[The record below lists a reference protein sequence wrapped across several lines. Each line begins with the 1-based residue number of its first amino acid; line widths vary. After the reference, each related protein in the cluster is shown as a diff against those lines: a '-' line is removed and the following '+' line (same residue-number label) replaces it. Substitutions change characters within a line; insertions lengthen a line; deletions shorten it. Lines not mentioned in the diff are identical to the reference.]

1 MTAAHTP
8 AAIASRNPVP
18 SPPGGSALPA
28 PSGGNVLPATAR
40 APLPLPP
47 QRLQNTAPTVPLA
60 VPNAPTAS
68 SVPAPS
74 AAAIRAATAAAS
86 TVPSVV
92 PSKPLYPPLVPGT
105 LVAPPMP
112 GLTPPEEPAPIRLS
126 IPPLPEARAY
136 PNAAQVPVYGGA
148 PFVPAPFAHAP
159 SPPSSVAKRPSA
171 AASFA
176 GGMVPAPRSTQEPS
190 TLVEHVRDQD
200 PELSRLL
207 ASSRARLEP
216 TQQSALPPRPPT
228 RAEPSQT
235 EQLPR
240 ARRPMRADDEVTQ
253 LDPLEPSM
261 LAKLQG
267 GPEPAVVHAVE
278 PSGPKRVFEEPALPA
293 RVAANGEIVR
303 GAEARTRVTEI
314 ESNADPHATSDA
326 WVWAPPPEIDSML
339 GEFARGVDDP
349 ATTSPRHVLPAVG
362 PSWPPKK
369 T

>member
-1 MTAAHTP
+1 
-8 AAIASRNPVP
+8 
-18 SPPGGSALPA
+18 
-28 PSGGNVLPATAR
+28 
-40 APLPLPP
+40 
-47 QRLQNTAPTVPLA
+47 
-60 VPNAPTAS
+60 
-68 SVPAPS
+68 
-74 AAAIRAATAAAS
+74 
-86 TVPSVV
+86 
-92 PSKPLYPPLVPGT
+92 
-105 LVAPPMP
+105 MP
-112 GLTPPEEPAPIRLS
+112 GLTPPEEPSPIRLS
-126 IPPLPEARAY
+126 IPPLAEAYAQ
-136 PNAAQVPVYGGA
+136 PTAAQMPVHGSVGVIQA
-148 PFVPAPFAHAP
+148 
-159 SPPSSVAKRPSA
+159 PPSNPTKRSSA
-171 AASFA
+171 ASSCAA
-176 GGMVPAPRSTQEPS
+176 GPIPAPRSTQEPS
-190 TLVEHVRDQD
+190 TLVEFVRDQD
-200 PELSRLL
+200 PELSRLI

-216 TQQSALPPRPPT
+216 AQQSPP
-228 RAEPSQT
+228 PSRLDPSVT
-235 EQLPR
+235 EMLPR
-240 ARRPMRADDEVTQ
+240 ARRPVRADDEVTQ

>member
-1 MTAAHTP
+1 
-8 AAIASRNPVP
+8 
-18 SPPGGSALPA
+18 
-28 PSGGNVLPATAR
+28 
-40 APLPLPP
+40 
-47 QRLQNTAPTVPLA
+47 
-60 VPNAPTAS
+60 
-68 SVPAPS
+68 
-74 AAAIRAATAAAS
+74 
-86 TVPSVV
+86 
-92 PSKPLYPPLVPGT
+92 
-105 LVAPPMP
+105 
-112 GLTPPEEPAPIRLS
+112 
-126 IPPLPEARAY
+126 
-136 PNAAQVPVYGGA
+136 
-148 PFVPAPFAHAP
+148 
-159 SPPSSVAKRPSA
+159 
-171 AASFA
+171 
-176 GGMVPAPRSTQEPS
+176 MVPAPRSTQEPS

-228 RAEPSQT
+228 RADPSQT